1 MSLVIGVILGF
12 LAGFIGANPNRRGEW
27 TPLDIALGVV
37 GAIVGGSIFNTGDPS
52 VTELSIVSPVT
63 GIVGVIAFLIV
74 AKTLRR
80 LS

>member
-1 MSLVIGVILGF
+1 MSLVIGIILGF
-12 LAGFIGANPNRRGEW
+12 LAGFIGTIPNRRGGW

-37 GAIVGGSIFNTGDPS
+37 GAIAGGCLFNTGRPS
-52 VTELSIVSPVT
+52 VTESNIWNPVT
-63 GIVGVIAFLIV
+63 AIPGVVAFLIV

>member
-12 LAGFIGANPNRRGEW
+12 LAGFIGTNPNRRGEW

-37 GAIVGGSIFNTGDPS
+37 GAIVGGSIFNAEVS
-52 VTELSIVSPVT
+52 SIWSPVT
-63 GIVGVIAFLIV
+63 AVAGVIAFLIV

-80 LS
+80 LSRV